1 MNYLALALL
10 LALSIVP
17 ASLPCQQKGTPVS
30 ARETDL
36 AELRHIKTVLWPK
49 AYREQDT
56 LLLDRILHDQF
67 QMIDDSGSIS
77 TKAEEIA
84 YIRTNKP
91 SYQSFQFE
99 IERLEIF
106 EEQFAVVAG
115 TGIIRNQ
122 TPEGPTETRY
132 RSSNYLIKTNGQWK
146 AISSHV
152 SGVKTQPLKK

>member
-1 MNYLALALL
+1 MNHFALALL
-10 LALSIVP
+10 LALSILP
-17 ASLPCQQKGTPVS
+17 ASIPCQQKGTSVS

-56 LLLDRILHDQF
+56 ALLDRILHDQF
-67 QMIDDSGSIS
+67 QMIDDGGSIS

-84 YIRTNKP
+84 YIRANKP
-91 SYQSFQFE
+91 TYQSFHFE

-106 EEQFAVVAG
+106 EERFAVVAG

-122 TPEGPTETRY
+122 TPKGPTETRY
-132 RSSNYLIKTNGQWK
+132 R
-146 AISSHV
+146 
-152 SGVKTQPLKK
+152 